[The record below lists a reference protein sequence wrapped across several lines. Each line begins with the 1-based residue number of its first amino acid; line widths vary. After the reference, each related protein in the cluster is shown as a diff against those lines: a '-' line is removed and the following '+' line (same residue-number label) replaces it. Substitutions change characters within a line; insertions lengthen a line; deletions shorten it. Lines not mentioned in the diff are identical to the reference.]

1 MSSDEL
7 DRLRED
13 VIEKITVAFPIT
25 EPFNRKLTLDF
36 PNQDGA
42 YHNEV
47 ARERL
52 TEMLTGKNWWEVVS
66 HRSVIYNLID
76 PDHQLAITGE
86 AHFYYLPA
94 LLVATLIREEFT
106 YSRTVFEEIC
116 EFAASFSIPQ
126 LKAVMAYLE
135 CHEKYEL
142 NDPLVRTGDS
152 YYDKEPNARA
162 YSRLSKFL
170 DEYGSRARRDEWNA
184 AADCSGLHTRV

>member
-7 DRLRED
+7 DRLREE
-13 VIEKITVAFPIT
+13 VIDKIKRAFPIT
-25 EPFNRKLTLDF
+25 APFAGKLVRDNRD
-36 PNQDGA
+36 QDGSYFYA
-42 YHNEV
+42 VEI
-47 ARERL
+47 ERL

-76 PDHQLAITGE
+76 LDHRFAITGE

-94 LLVATLIREEFT
+94 LLVATLLREEFT
-106 YSRTVFEEIC
+106 YSPTVFEEIC

-142 NDPLVRTGDS
+142 NHPLVRTGDS
-152 YYDKEPNARA
+152 YYDKEPNAQA

-170 DEYGSRARRDEWNA
+170 DEHGSRAWRDE
-184 AADCSGLHTRV
+184 